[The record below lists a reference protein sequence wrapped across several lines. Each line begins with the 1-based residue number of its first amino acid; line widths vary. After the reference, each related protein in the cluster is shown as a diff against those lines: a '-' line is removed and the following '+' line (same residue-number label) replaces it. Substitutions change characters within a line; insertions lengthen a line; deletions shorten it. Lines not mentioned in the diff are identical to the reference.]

1 MPVTVIPSKDPP
13 EVFRKR
19 LEDAVRE
26 FYIAVAKEKAEKEK
40 APHTDQSDKSAQ

>member
-1 MPVTVIPSKDPP
+1 MPVTVIPSKAHP

-26 FYIAVAKEKAEKEK
+26 FYIAIDKEKAEKEK
-40 APHTDQSDKSAQ
+40 AHPADQSESA

>member
-19 LEDAVRE
+19 LQDAVRE
-26 FYIAVAKEKAEKEK
+26 FYIAIEKEKAEKEK
-40 APHTDQSDKSAQ
+40 APPADQSESAQ